1 MNEMDNPQI
10 LRWMTPLGVEVYH
23 AYLVKQKDGRSEP
36 FLYSQLIILYETC
49 AAKKSVHTHTVIII
63 IKKAANSFTTIS
75 SYESPLGS
83 RPFYHEPQQL
93 LDRGNS
99 RVLPFIGFFSLV
111 CPSLR

>member
-1 MNEMDNPQI
+1 MVLEASGTGTEVDFVVAVVAIDDAQFNADNS
-10 LRWMTPLGVEVYH
+10 R
-23 AYLVKQKDGRSEP
+23 D
-36 FLYSQLIILYETC
+36 
-49 AAKKSVHTHTVIII
+49 
-63 IKKAANSFTTIS
+63 

-99 RVLPFIGFFSLV
+99 RLLPFIGFFSLV